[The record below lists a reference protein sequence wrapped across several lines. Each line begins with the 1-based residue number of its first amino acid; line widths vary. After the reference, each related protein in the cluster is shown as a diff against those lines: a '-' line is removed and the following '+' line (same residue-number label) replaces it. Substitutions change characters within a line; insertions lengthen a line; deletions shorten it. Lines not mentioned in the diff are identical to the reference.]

1 MEQKGDGAAEAER
14 NRQERAV
21 SMGASDPTSTT
32 TAAGLTAEQQQA
44 NAAAVAVAQRM
55 TNASQDSAA
64 GMASLNQRY
73 FQPSK
78 IMYKPVVVYG
88 FEEGHEYCCLNGLE
102 AEAIRYDTELR
113 LFECRISHP
122 QAPGEMASA
131 TQMLAATNIQAIH
144 CCEQCGK
151 REHAGKILE
160 ASGRWKLL
168 RCGKCKT
175 AMYCGRDCQK
185 AAWKNHKLR
194 CKSLQAAAGS
204 WSPELPP
211 NPENCPICF
220 VTQMNTTTGPHM
232 NATMMEC
239 CSKKLCCSC
248 LELVPFEAG
257 CPFCRQPFSTSD
269 QQTVDLLRKRAAAGD
284 ADAQFNLAGCYDA
297 GKYGVTRDFAKAAQL
312 YRSAAEQGHGRAA
325 MNLAV
330 SYREGEGVPVDKA
343 EMVSL
348 KTLVQ
353 RWCCPCSIECW
364 CMTCMQVRWYKVAA
378 DEGHAAA
385 QCNLGLCYGRG
396 DGVAQDIMLGVTL
409 LIKAAKQGDPIAIS
423 SLAQNGIIGPD
434 FAIPQQ

>member
-1 MEQKGDGAAEAER
+1 MEQTGGEAAAAER

-21 SMGASDPTSTT
+21 SMGASGPT
-32 TAAGLTAEQQQA
+32 TATAAAAAAAAGVTAEQQQA
-44 NAAAVAVAQRM
+44 NAAAAAVAQRM
-55 TNASQDSAA
+55 SSDSQDSAA
-64 GMASLNQRY
+64 AMASLNRRY

-78 IMYKPVVVYG
+78 ILYRPVVVHG
-88 FEEGHEYCCLNGLE
+88 FVEGHEHCCLNGLE

-131 TQMLAATNIQAIH
+131 TKMLAATNIQPIH

-151 REHAGKILE
+151 REEPGKILE

-168 RCGKCKT
+168 KCGKCKT

-185 AAWKNHKLR
+185 VAWKKHKLR

-211 NPENCPICF
+211 SPENCPICF

-232 NATMMEC
+232 NATIMEC
-239 CSKKLCCSC
+239 CSKKLCCTC
-248 LELVPFEAG
+248 LEQVPTVAG

-269 QQTVDLLRKRAAAGD
+269 QQTVDHLRKRATAGD

-297 GKYGVTRDFAKAAQL
+297 GQYGVTRDFAKAAEL

-325 MNLAV
+325 MNLAI

-348 KTLVQ
+348 NARVQ
-353 RWCCPCSIECW
+353 
-364 CMTCMQVRWYKVAA
+364 
-378 DEGHAAA
+378 
-385 QCNLGLCYGRG
+385 
-396 DGVAQDIMLGVTL
+396 
-409 LIKAAKQGDPIAIS
+409 
-423 SLAQNGIIGPD
+423 
-434 FAIPQQ
+434 